1 MTFGV
6 SDEKAVQVYGAVL
19 AAGDTL
25 LAAYT
30 AVIDVAEE
38 ALRSSNRAA
47 EEVQKV
53 TKGLEQQKS
62 LAILRD
68 PIEDFQIVVAYEME
82 FAVGRQAPI

>member
-38 ALRSSNRAA
+38 ALKSSNKAA
-47 EEVQKV
+47 EEVQKL
-53 TKGLEQQKS
+53 TKGTGATEE
-62 LAILRD
+62 
-68 PIEDFQIVVAYEME
+68 PGY
-82 FAVGRQAPI
+82 FARPY